1 MALFLLVVIPVVTV
15 TILIV
20 LMEWEASNGEDTL

>member
-20 LMEWEASNGEDTL
+20 LMEWEASDGEDTL